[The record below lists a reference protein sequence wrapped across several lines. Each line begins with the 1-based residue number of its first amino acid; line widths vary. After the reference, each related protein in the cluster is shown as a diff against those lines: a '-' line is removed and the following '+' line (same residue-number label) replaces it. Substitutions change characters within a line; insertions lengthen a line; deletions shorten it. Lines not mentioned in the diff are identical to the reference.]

1 MFNVSRE
8 RPSEILAEMTTV
20 IVSAAVSHVLF
31 SCPTEYSKRS
41 RMKEPLVS
49 PASTRGKAKR
59 VRPSKARWDVPR
71 QSAVVVL
78 ITGCCAVVPLAK
90 TGEWVLVYKCR
101 RVAGC
106 HRRESDFE
114 DAGVDSHEG
123 FGVWTREG
131 NRGVVVYR
139 RPNLFCFFSAGFKI
153 WNEHSRLSST
163 LIIAP
168 ALSNSPQ

>member
-1 MFNVSRE
+1 MS
-8 RPSEILAEMTTV
+8 S
-20 IVSAAVSHVLF
+20 F
-31 SCPTEYSKRS
+31 SCPTEYSKPS

-59 VRPSKARWDVPR
+59 VRPSKAPWDVPR

-101 RVAGC
+101 GVAGC
-106 HRRESDFE
+106 HGRESDFE

-131 NRGVVVYR
+131 DRGVVAYR
-139 RPNLFCFFSAGFKI
+139 RPNLFCFFSAGFRI
-153 WNEHSRLSST
+153 WNEQSRLSST